1 MTTYRWRS
9 LGPLSLVGLALLLNV
24 AVALRP
30 NPIIDLGSIDLT
42 PGATARATFR
52 PEYAELYAIG
62 VRMNRRVAERLY
74 PCTVST
80 EATQK
85 PDCKDP
91 ALRWPVNLSLKISS
105 DGRDLSSEIEPETS
119 LAGGE
124 YEGTDIYTWVAAYM
138 RPVPGTTYQLDV
150 RSIGRA
156 SSLDV
161 AQPHLV
167 VSAASAPGLLESN
180 AIKQAAALVVGV
192 LLVVGAG
199 IWAAMSSRR
208 HQPSVI

>member
-1 MTTYRWRS
+1 MITYRWRN
-9 LGPLSLVGLALLLNV
+9 LGPLSLVGFALLLNV
-24 AVALRP
+24 AIALRP
-30 NPIIDLGSIDLT
+30 NPVIDLGSIDLT

-52 PEYAELYAIG
+52 PEYAERYAIG
-62 VRMNRRVAERLY
+62 VRMNRRVAEHLY

-80 EATQK
+80 EGMLK
-85 PDCKDP
+85 PECKNP

-124 YEGTDIYTWVAAYM
+124 YEGTDTYTWVAAYM
-138 RPVPGTTYQLDV
+138 RPVPGTAYHLDV
-150 RSIGRA
+150 RSMGRA
-156 SSLDV
+156 SSLGI

-167 VSAASAPGLLESN
+167 VSAASAPGLLEGN
-180 AIKQAAALVVGV
+180 AIEQAAALVVGV

-199 IWAAMSSRR
+199 IWTAMSSHRR
-208 HQPSVI
+208 QPSAM